1 MSANAPTHDKN
12 TMKCP
17 VHIGDVDLFGEGAQ
31 EHWYEAYPVL
41 HREAPVH
48 RIPGEG
54 YAPGTDG
61 FILSKYEDIAMVVRD
76 PVRFPPTLFL
86 SLENLKEQGV
96 PLNDLKYVNAMM
108 VSMASLRPTNELW
121 RAHRQELTDPWVGPG
136 ASRHEAMIRRAAH
149 ELIDRWIDRGEVE
162 FISEFARPLPQM
174 VMANVL
180 GLPYSDIP
188 MLAKWGNAQVAAFVY
203 GKGHRNLLTEE
214 QMKEQFATLKEF
226 QDYVA
231 WHIIERRKSPRD
243 DMISFLTQVEY
254 SPLKRKLNDPEING
268 IVYAMMIGGLETTQ
282 YALEEQAQLLCDN
295 PDVWTTIRNDRS
307 KVRGFTEECMRLR
320 SPTQGLS
327 TRICSQDEVFQGVP
341 VPKGSLLH
349 LRWAAGNV
357 DPDEWE
363 SPFDLNVD
371 RKAVTRHLVFSQ
383 GPRVCPGAHISRL
396 EQIIAWEGL
405 LDRVD
410 AFEYAPG
417 NKFLH
422 QPGIMLGTLELRLR
436 FRKRSL

>member
-1 MSANAPTHDKN
+1 
-12 TMKCP
+12 
-17 VHIGDVDLFGEGAQ
+17 
-31 EHWYEAYPVL
+31 
-41 HREAPVH
+41 
-48 RIPGEG
+48 
-54 YAPGTDG
+54 
-61 FILSKYEDIAMVVRD
+61 
-76 PVRFPPTLFL
+76 
-86 SLENLKEQGV
+86 
-96 PLNDLKYVNAMM
+96 
-108 VSMASLRPTNELW
+108 
-121 RAHRQELTDPWVGPG
+121 
-136 ASRHEAMIRRAAH
+136 
-149 ELIDRWIDRGEVE
+149 
-162 FISEFARPLPQM
+162 M

-180 GLPYSDIP
+180 GFPYSDIP
-188 MLAKWGNAQVAAFVY
+188 MLEKWGNAQVAAFVY
-203 GKGHRNLLTEE
+203 GKGHRNLLSED
-214 QMKEQFATLKEF
+214 QMKEQFAALKEF

-254 SPLKRKLNDPEING
+254 SPLKRKLSDAEVNG

-307 KVRGFTEECMRLR
+307 KVRGFSEECMRLR

-327 TRICSQDEVFQGVP
+327 TRICSQDEVFQGVH
-341 VPKGSLLH
+341 VPKGSMLH

-363 SPFDLNVD
+363 CPFDLNVD

-396 EQIIAWEGL
+396 EQIIAWEAL

-410 AFEYAPG
+410 SIEYAPG

-422 QPGIMLGTLELRLR
+422 QPGIMLGTLELHLR
-436 FRKRSL
+436 FKKRSL